1 MQQDQRTTALA
12 SIFEQTDWKTLM
24 REGVI
29 VKLTLRRWRAKT
41 KLELSDLGITVE
53 DPEVKAAYRQIMDLG
68 NKLLLPSNTI
78 RELENIDSSARKLL
92 ERYSYKTAFG
102 RFVPYTAF
110 ERWRVQNDEWEVRY
124 YGVRDAIV
132 SDYAGIVFL
141 LEQDYK
147 HAARQAW
154 TILVSTTPGIVKGIE
169 LEAFIA
175 NFLQRVKV
183 QIPTPDVI
191 HASFGY
197 ETNLMQIQF
206 PTLTEANAEAQSVT
220 AEDVAQRQ
228 TEREQERAA
237 SVERQRMLDQMNQT
251 IVRDAQQKKQTI
263 INAFLADLAVQ
274 VRSTAYEAVTDVLD
288 VLRGAETLPGQSV
301 RRLNTLIEQMST
313 LNFYNDRDLD
323 RMITQMRDIVEQP
336 AKDRNVDDIRRQ
348 LRAIA
353 TVTRATLIELGETP
367 RSARGVDVPDV
378 VSDADAREARMELQ
392 LDQPVEVA
400 SESPRGARIENADI
414 ATISGESRTSRTK

>member
-237 SVERQRMLDQMNQT
+237 SAERQRMLDQMNQT

>member
-263 INAFLADLAVQ
+263 INAFLADLAIQ

-400 SESPRGARIENADI
+400 SESPRGARMENADI

>member
-400 SESPRGARIENADI
+400 SESPQGARIENADI

>member
-414 ATISGESRTSRTK
+414 ATISGEIRTSRTK

>member
-12 SIFEQTDWKTLM
+12 AIFEQTDWKTLM

-41 KLELSDLGITVE
+41 KLELSDLGINVE

-110 ERWRVQNDEWEVRY
+110 ERWSVQNAAWEVRY
-124 YGVRDAIV
+124 YGVRDAII

-414 ATISGESRTSRTK
+414 ATISGEIRTSRTK